1 MKLSDLF
8 IGRAVYWVL
17 GGAVFAALAALG
29 INKIHVKNFLSFQF
43 SVLGLA
49 ALVVVAVMVLYKP
62 GERIT
67 REVLDDGKK
76 KKSG

>member
-8 IGRAVYWVL
+8 IGRLVYWVL
-17 GGAVFAALAALG
+17 AGAVFAALAALG
-29 INKIHVKNFLSFQF
+29 INQAHVRHFLPFQF

-49 ALVVVAVMVLYKP
+49 ALVVVAIMVLYKP

-67 REVLDDGKK
+67 RETLDIGEK